1 MTKSSLYAQGE
12 PVALA
17 VAVAVVVT
25 SGVVAGCVCSF
36 VASGSV
42 FSTVVLMGA
51 LLVPSVVN
59 VGAEVGAVGVLRL
72 GK

>member
-25 SGVVAGCVCSF
+25 SGVVAGCVCSS

-42 FSTVVLMGA
+42 FSLVVLRGA
-51 LLVPSVVN
+51 LLVRSVVN
-59 VGAEVGAVGVLRL
+59 VGAEEGAVGVLRL

>member
-1 MTKSSLYAQGE
+1 VNEGSLNAQGE

-17 VAVAVVVT
+17 AAVVVT
-25 SGVVAGCVCSF
+25 SRVVAGCVCSS

-51 LLVPSVVN
+51 LLVRSVVN
-59 VGAEVGAVGVLRL
+59 VGAEEGAVGVL
-72 GK
+72 